1 MIVPS
6 HAYATFLGHS
16 AMRIEHG
23 HRGTYQ
29 PDQHKLIIASSVC
42 LSRHGMKLPHH
53 PEDMSSAD
61 TAQGLTSNAETRAE
75 GNAHTS
81 APYGQA
87 NAEGRVDE
95 HVDGR

>member
-1 MIVPS
+1 VFSAGGSTSSQGGGGKVIVPS

-42 LSRHGMKLPHH
+42 LSRQSMEPYLSVRSK
-53 PEDMSSAD
+53 
-61 TAQGLTSNAETRAE
+61 QV
-75 GNAHTS
+75 
-81 APYGQA
+81 APA
-87 NAEGRVDE
+87 ST
-95 HVDGR
+95 

>member
-1 MIVPS
+1 MAIMPDR
-6 HAYATFLGHS
+6 HS
-16 AMRIEHG
+16 S
-23 HRGTYQ
+23 T
-29 PDQHKLIIASSVC
+29 IASSVC

-61 TAQGLTSNAETRAE
+61 TAQGLTVIGESRV
-75 GNAHTS
+75 GGK
-81 APYGQA
+81 APYGQV

>member
-1 MIVPS
+1 MAIMPDR
-6 HAYATFLGHS
+6 HS
-16 AMRIEHG
+16 S
-23 HRGTYQ
+23 T
-29 PDQHKLIIASSVC
+29 IASSVC